1 MKISRKEW
9 NNYITKLSK
18 INKTA
23 SDLVEAYIE
32 KNGLDDVG
40 SLIDYSN
47 KVALKYGNASASLNA
62 LMYDTIAE
70 LEGVSLP
77 AAELASLPSFGDV
90 AKSVQGTM
98 KTSQNAGE
106 IGGAVARLV
115 KRTGQDTM
123 LQNAKRDRA
132 EFAWIPN
139 GDTCAFC
146 ITLASRGWQPM
157 SAAALRNGHAEH
169 IHSNCDCSYMVRH
182 SSDFDVAGYD
192 PQKYADMYYNA
203 EGNTP
208 KEKINAMRRKFY
220 AENKSVVGAESD
232 KAEELL
238 PSVLNKFG
246 KIISFERT
254 QTNNNRV
261 QELRN
266 RQEDI
271 LRDLS
276 SQYNTRL
283 ETVKGGAEKAAGDV
297 DLMGQVMRLNSSKV
311 EDAIHEFAH
320 TLANTNADKYGLT
333 DDGDFWSEIRKIR
346 TSYRKAVKDDW
357 QKKISTYADSQNILD
372 EFMAEAFTMAKAK
385 ELGIA
390 LPDTYGN
397 DYTYADMVLKVINK
411 YFKRK

>member
-40 SLIDYSN
+40 SLIAYSN

-106 IGGAVARLV
+106 IAGAVARLV
-115 KRTGQDTM
+115 KMTGQDTM

-192 PQKYADMYYNA
+192 PDRYLKMYEEGADAPYENEDMSHPNKG
-203 EGNTP
+203 ETQST
-208 KEKINAMRRKFY
+208 KQINGMRRLFY
-220 AENKSVVGAESD
+220 KQNKQEINEQ
-232 KAEELL
+232 KA
-238 PSVLNKFG
+238 SA
-246 KIISFERT
+246 
-254 QTNNNRV
+254 
-261 QELRN
+261 
-266 RQEDI
+266 
-271 LRDLS
+271 
-276 SQYNTRL
+276 
-283 ETVKGGAEKAAGDV
+283 AEK
-297 DLMGQVMRLNSSKV
+297 REELNSSKA
-311 EDAIHEFAH
+311 EE
-320 TLANTNADKYGLT
+320 K
-333 DDGDFWSEIRKIR
+333 
-346 TSYRKAVKDDW
+346 
-357 QKKISTYADSQNILD
+357 NI
-372 EFMAEAFTMAKAK
+372 
-385 ELGIA
+385 G
-390 LPDTYGN
+390 G
-397 DYTYADMVLKVINK
+397 
-411 YFKRK
+411 